1 MHKWLQDFAFRI
13 GLSFFVFFYAF
24 MSAFL
29 IALFTISIQSI
40 KAATTN
46 PVDSLRYE

>member
-1 MHKWLQDFAFRI
+1 MQRWLEGFAYHTSLNI
-13 GLSFFVFFYAF
+13 LAFFASGILALF
-24 MSAFL
+24 
-29 IALFTISIQSI
+29 IALLTVSFQTF